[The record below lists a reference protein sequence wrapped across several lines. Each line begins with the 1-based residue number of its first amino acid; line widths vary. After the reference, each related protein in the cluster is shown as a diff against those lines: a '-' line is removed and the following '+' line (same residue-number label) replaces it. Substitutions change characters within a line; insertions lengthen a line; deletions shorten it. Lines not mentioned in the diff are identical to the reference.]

1 MIFHL
6 DVFVVVIDEI
16 VRRKLKEEVDVGEL
30 LLIFFDKLKSFSAKS
45 LKEKLK
51 SLGEFLIGVVNY
63 SNEFLDLR
71 MCLELYVVL

>member
-1 MIFHL
+1 M

-16 VRRKLKEEVDVGEL
+16 VRRKFKEEVDVGEL

-63 SNEFLDLR
+63 INEFLDLR
-71 MCLELYVVL
+71 ICLELYVVL

>member
-1 MIFHL
+1 M

-16 VRRKLKEEVDVGEL
+16 VRRKSKEEVDVGEL

-63 SNEFLDLR
+63 INEFLDLR